1 MRMTAYCLLMAG
13 LLAGC
18 DSQPGG
24 RYDGIDNCNQL
35 ISAFERE
42 DVPDTAQGRKE
53 LGDEYRAR
61 FRELDCEV

>member
-1 MRMTAYCLLMAG
+1 MMRMAAYCLLTAG

-18 DSQPGG
+18 GPGG
-24 RYDGIDNCNQL
+24 RYDDIDNCNQL
-35 ISAFERE
+35 VSAFESE

-61 FRELDCEV
+61 FRELDCEL